1 MVHDEFIM
9 NTLANK
15 SFSLYSSLFISYYLQ
30 LHLSHVEG
38 FVVIFR
44 NYYFLI

>member
-1 MVHDEFIM
+1 MVHDEFTM
-9 NTLANK
+9 NALVNK
-15 SFSLYSSLFISYYLQ
+15 SFSLYSSLFITYYLQ

-38 FVVIFR
+38 FVVIFW